1 MFQGETLDSI
11 ANGIAW
17 VVLVIAPI
25 IGITVF
31 WLVHVMPEKIAHK
44 KKHPQTHAIHCLCLL
59 SLCFGGLLW
68 PIAWLWAYTKPVM
81 HKLAYG
87 TDVDESLGH
96 LAEEVKDEQSE
107 IERLRA
113 RIAELEGKRHSR
125 RQGVMELILL
135 IIYSVIVWLIF
146 FKFKWLPWN
155 ITSQVIV
162 VTIPVVALTILILFM
177 NIVAPSAGEVRAQ
190 NYVIPIV
197 PRVTGQ
203 VTEVPIEPNRPIKKG
218 DVLFKIDPVPFEAAE
233 AAAEATLQGLKDQL
247 NNAVA
252 KKASLTPRI
261 DLAKKRVEQFTALA
275 ATGAGKRADLEQA
288 QSDLGNLESEFLA
301 ADATEQQSKAQ
312 IVKSEADLRSAKFDL
327 EGTTHLAPANGRVV
341 NLALRPG
348 VRATQFATMPVMS
361 FVEEDDP
368 WVLAFFHQNEL
379 RYVEPGN
386 EAEIFMEMYPGRIIK
401 CKVDSIL
408 WATAQG
414 QMPISGNLAITL
426 PNAPPEARI
435 AVRLL
440 LDGKDKGLFLA
451 AGARG
456 HGAIFTEHGK
466 IIHII
471 RKVFVR
477 VSAKM
482 DWFVWKLH

>member
-1 MFQGETLDSI
+1 
-11 ANGIAW
+11 
-17 VVLVIAPI
+17 
-25 IGITVF
+25 
-31 WLVHVMPEKIAHK
+31 
-44 KKHPQTHAIHCLCLL
+44 
-59 SLCFGGLLW
+59 
-68 PIAWLWAYTKPVM
+68 
-81 HKLAYG
+81 
-87 TDVDESLGH
+87 
-96 LAEEVKDEQSE
+96 
-107 IERLRA
+107 
-113 RIAELEGKRHSR
+113 
-125 RQGVMELILL
+125 MELILL
-135 IIYSVIVWLIF
+135 GIYAFFVWLIF

-162 VTIPVVALTILILFM
+162 VTIPIIALTILILFM
-177 NIVAPSAGEVRAQ
+177 NIVAPSSHDVRAM

-218 DVLFKIDPVPFEAAE
+218 DVLFKMDPVPFEAATK
-233 AAAEATLQGLKDQL
+233 AAEATLRGLKDQL
-247 NNAVA
+247 NNAAA
-252 KKASLTPRI
+252 KKAALTPRI
-261 DLAKKRVEQFTALA
+261 DLAKKRVQQFTQLA

-301 ADATEQQSKAQ
+301 ADATESQAKAQ
-312 IVKSEADLRSAKFDL
+312 IVKSEADLRSAKYDL
-327 EGTTHLAPANGRVV
+327 EGTTHFAPANGRVA

-348 VRATQFATMPVMS
+348 VRAAQLPLAPVMS
-361 FVEEDDP
+361 FIEEDDP
-368 WVLAFFHQNEL
+368 WVIAFFHQNEL

-386 EAEIFMEMYPGRIIK
+386 EAEIYMETYPGRIIK

-414 QMPISGNLAITL
+414 QMPISGDL
-426 PNAPPEARI
+426 PNTQPMAAPEQRI

-440 LDGKDKGLFLA
+440 LAPKDRGLFLA

-456 HGAIFTEHGK
+456 GGAIYTEHGK
-466 IIHII
+466 IIHIV

-482 DWFVWKLH
+482 DWFVFKLH

>member
-1 MFQGETLDSI
+1 
-11 ANGIAW
+11 
-17 VVLVIAPI
+17 
-25 IGITVF
+25 
-31 WLVHVMPEKIAHK
+31 
-44 KKHPQTHAIHCLCLL
+44 
-59 SLCFGGLLW
+59 
-68 PIAWLWAYTKPVM
+68 
-81 HKLAYG
+81 
-87 TDVDESLGH
+87 
-96 LAEEVKDEQSE
+96 
-107 IERLRA
+107 
-113 RIAELEGKRHSR
+113 
-125 RQGVMELILL
+125 MELILL
-135 IIYSVIVWLIF
+135 IIYAGIVWLIF

-162 VTIPVVALTILILFM
+162 VTIPIIALTILILFM
-177 NIVAPSAGEVRAQ
+177 NIVAPSSHDVRAM

-218 DVLFKIDPVPFEAAE
+218 DVLFKMDPVPFEAAE
-233 AAAEATLQGLKDQL
+233 KAAEATLRGLKDQL
-247 NNAVA
+247 NNAAA
-252 KKASLTPRI
+252 KKAALTPRI
-261 DLAKKRVEQFTALA
+261 DLAKKRVEQFTQLA

-288 QSDLGNLESEFLA
+288 QSDLGNLQSEFLA
-301 ADATEQQSKAQ
+301 ADATESQAKAQ
-312 IVKSEADLRSAKFDL
+312 IVKSEADLRSAKYDL
-327 EGTTHLAPANGRVV
+327 EGTTHLAPANGRVA

-361 FVEEDDP
+361 FIEEDDP
-368 WVLAFFHQNEL
+368 WVIAFFHQNEL

-386 EAEIFMEMYPGRIIK
+386 EAEIYMETYPGRMIK

-414 QMPISGNLAITL
+414 QMPISGNL
-426 PNAPPEARI
+426 PNTQPIPAPEQRI

-440 LDGKDKGLFLA
+440 IDGRDRNTFLA

-456 HGAIFTEHGK
+456 GGAIYTEHGK
-466 IIHII
+466 MIQIV
-471 RKVFVR
+471 RRVFVR